1 MKNLTLT
8 YKISIG
14 FVLLLLIT
22 FILGAIAIFNMKGVQ
37 ASSEDLAQEAVP
49 MLAVGNNVERF
60 SLLTMYDIRGYSLSE
75 DKKFLDSGR
84 ESLKKVKN
92 YLTEAKALADK
103 HGIEKLKKLEAK
115 ASENVNMYESLVN
128 KSEELDGAM
137 DNARKRLDAGAQA
150 YMSACNDFLIGQ
162 NENMKKDI
170 AAKKS
175 EAKLNERLQKIT
187 IVNDIIDVGNDTRI
201 KAFKSQALRSPAII
215 YDAQKNFPKM
225 EKMFKELSQIT
236 RKAEDVKLIENTKDA
251 ANQYKEALNDF
262 ITNWVA
268 MQEVS
273 KQRGVAGDEVLSA
286 AQETARVAMEDTE
299 TSSKSAATELASSS
313 YVMIVGLIAALIVG
327 VSLAIYLIRS
337 ITVPITRAVE
347 SITSAN
353 SQVVSAAGEISES
366 SQALAEGAS
375 QQASSIEEVSATVE
389 EATAI
394 NNQNADNAR
403 EADILAKDTKE
414 AASEGFAKGKELMA
428 AMEEINN
435 SSERI
440 AKIIKTIDEIAS
452 QTKLLALNAAVEAAR
467 AGEHGLGFAVVADEV
482 KGLAQRSAN
491 AATETSD
498 IIEESIK
505 QIKNGLDVARKTNEA
520 FGEIDEKIKKT
531 SNLISEISISTKEQ
545 SEGMSQIAQ
554 AMGNIDQVTQQN
566 AATSEEAAAASEE
579 LNAQAV
585 SMQDMVAVIAAMVG
599 IVGEQQGGQQTRSRT
614 TRKASKPVRSLASSS
629 HRSAPISRKSS
640 SASNDVF
647 PLDDEDLKE
656 F

>member
-22 FILGAIAIFNMKGVQ
+22 VILGSMAIINMKNVEEGSHQ
-37 ASSEDLAQEAVP
+37 LANIYVP
-49 MLAVGNNVERF
+49 ELGVGNNVERHA
-60 SLLTMYDIRGYSLSE
+60 LLTMYAIRGYGLSE
-75 DKKFLDSGR
+75 EKKFLVEGR
-84 ESLKKVKN
+84 Q
-92 YLTEAKALADK
+92 YLSDIKFHLDEAKALAEKYSLPKLTELEKKARIKTLEYDALITDTETLLGKLNTYRGDLDK
-103 HGIEKLKKLEAK
+103 GAAK
-115 ASENVNMYESLVN
+115 YMAS
-128 KSEELDGAM
+128 
-137 DNARKRLDAGAQA
+137 
-150 YMSACNDFLIGQ
+150 CNDFLLNQ
-162 NENMKKDI
+162 TKMMNSEI
-170 AAKKS
+170 ASKQS
-175 EAKLNERLQKIT
+175 PEKLKERLQKIS
-187 IVNDIIDVGNDTRI
+187 IVNDIIDIGNDTRI
-201 KAFKSQALRSPAII
+201 KAFKSQALREPSII

-225 EKMFKELSQIT
+225 EQLFGALTKIT
-236 RKAEDVKLIENTKDA
+236 FRAEDLETIKETEMA
-251 ANQYKEALNDF
+251 ANEYKEALDNF
-262 ITNWVA
+262 IKSWIMLEELAKKRTSVG
-268 MQEVS
+268 S
-273 KQRGVAGDEVLSA
+273 EVLEA
-286 AQETARVAMEDTE
+286 AQETARVAMGQTAEI
-299 TSSKSAATELASSS
+299 SKESAESLAASS
-313 YVMIVGLIAALIVG
+313 YIMIVGLIIALIVG
-327 VSLAIYLIRS
+327 ASLAVYLIRS
-337 ITVPITRAVE
+337 ITVPIIRAVE

-389 EATAI
+389 QATAI
-394 NNQNADNAR
+394 NNQNADNSR

-414 AASEGFAKGKELMA
+414 AASEGFARGTELMA
-428 AMEEINN
+428 AMQEINS

-491 AATETSD
+491 AATETSE
-498 IIEESIK
+498 IIEQSIK
-505 QIKNGLDVARKTNEA
+505 QIKNGLDVAKKTNEA
-520 FGEIDEKIKKT
+520 FGNIDERIKKT

-599 IVGEQQGGQQTRSRT
+599 ITSAGHSERPTGRT
-614 TRKASKPVRSLASSS
+614 QKTTKRMGFAQPKKALASKKPS
-629 HRSAPISRKSS
+629 KS
-640 SASNDVF
+640 NHDVF

>member
-14 FVLLLLIT
+14 FALLLLIT
-22 FILGAIAIFNMKGVQ
+22 LILGSMAIINMKSVQ
-37 ASSEDLAQEAVP
+37 SSSEDLAEEAVP
-49 MLAVGNNVERF
+49 MLAIGNNVERY

-75 DKKFLDSGR
+75 NKKFLDSGR
-84 ESLKKVKN
+84 ESLKKVKE
-92 YLTEAKALADK
+92 YLTQARALADK
-103 HGIEKLKKLEAK
+103 HGLEHLRKLEAK
-115 ASENVNMYESLVN
+115 ASKNVNIYESLVV
-128 KSEELDGAM
+128 KTEELDDAM
-137 DNARKRLDAGAQA
+137 DKSRQQLDAGAKA
-150 YMSACNDFLIGQ
+150 YMSACNEFLIGQ
-162 NENMKKDI
+162 TQKMKDDVSS
-170 AAKKS
+170 KKS
-175 EAKLNERLQKIT
+175 EAKLHERLEKIT

-201 KAFKSQALRSPAII
+201 KAFKSQALRTPAII

-225 EKMFKELSQIT
+225 EKMFKELSKIT
-236 RKAEDVKLIENTKDA
+236 RSPSDIKLIEDTKDA
-251 ANQYKEALNDF
+251 ANKYKEALNDF
-262 ITNWVA
+262 IQNWVL
-268 MQEVS
+268 MQEIG

-286 AQETARVAMEDTE
+286 AQETARVAMEETE
-299 TSSKSAATELASSS
+299 TSSEGAATELASSS
-313 YVMIVGLIAALIVG
+313 YIMIVGLIAALIIG
-327 VSLAIYLIRS
+327 ISLAIYLIRS
-337 ITVPITRAVE
+337 ITGPITRAVE

-394 NNQNADNAR
+394 NNQNADNSR

-414 AASEGFAKGKELMA
+414 AASNGFARGTELMA
-428 AMEEINN
+428 AMEEINT

-498 IIEESIK
+498 IIEQSIK
-505 QIKNGLDVARKTNEA
+505 QIRNGLDVAKKTNEA

-531 SNLISEISISTKEQ
+531 ANLISEISISTKEQ

-585 SMQDMVAVIAAMVG
+585 SMQDMVAVIALMVG
-599 IVGEQQGGQQTRSRT
+599 IVGEQQSRQKSNSHVSRQT
-614 TRKASKPVRSLASSS
+614 SKPTRSLASSQHKNAS
-629 HRSAPISRKSS
+629 KPRKSF
-640 SASNDVF
+640 SNSEDVF